1 MTPPVSLVDGADT
14 APVSRPR
21 IGGPLRPLIWTLGL
35 NGFAQALVLGASS
48 VLLGLEAMRFGEA
61 GKVDAL
67 ALLTTSGAV
76 VSMVVQPFAGALSDR
91 TRSRFGRR
99 VPWILGGSVLSGLC
113 LLGVGGATG
122 LGQLV
127 VLWTLFHLAFNFV
140 PGLLHAM
147 IPDRVPQPLL
157 GTFAAVYGAASLA
170 GGILGAVFAA
180 LLADD
185 VFLAWTSLAG
195 VLVLAAVLL
204 AVLDRDDSTLGD
216 RPEPLTWKH
225 FRSAYWVSPTRYPD
239 FAWAFAGRF
248 LMNLGY
254 AMTTTYMLYILQD
267 YVGLGESA
275 VGVVPLVGLATLL
288 GMTLTTVLSGPLSDR
303 VGRRR
308 VFVAAAGAIVAAATV
323 VPLLSPTL
331 PAIIVFVFCSGLGF
345 GIYQAVD
352 LAVVTEALPS
362 RAESGA
368 GMGLLNLAVAV
379 PATIAPLAGS
389 AVVHAFGTYAPIF
402 LLTLVL
408 SALSSLSVARIKGVR

>member
-1 MTPPVSLVDGADT
+1 MCIRD
-14 APVSRPR
+14 R
-21 IGGPLRPLIWTLGL
+21 
-35 NGFAQALVLGASS
+35 
-48 VLLGLEAMRFGEA
+48 
-61 GKVDAL
+61 
-67 ALLTTSGAV
+67 
-76 VSMVVQPFAGALSDR
+76 SDR

-303 VGRRR
+303 VG
-308 VFVAAAGAIVAAATV
+308 
-323 VPLLSPTL
+323 PLLSPTL